1 MKKTKIIKEGADAKA
16 KKKAMREI
24 DNWMQ
29 ENVMASL
36 GLQPDGKTPLTK
48 EKD

>member
-24 DNWMQ
+24 DICIQ
-29 ENVMASL
+29 ENVMDSL
-36 GLQPDGKTPLTK
+36 
-48 EKD
+48 